1 MSQYHLFEYEVCHW
15 WNLSPRF
22 IFFLFEC
29 DKKKFHKREWE
40 ITETRQH
47 LKFLFLNASSTS
59 KLKDVHFNPSNINT
73 MASAWLLSHMMRPG
87 SRHAKT
93 WKFRE
98 IC

>member
-1 MSQYHLFEYEVCHW
+1 MKFAIDEISLPDLYFSY
-15 WNLSPRF
+15 LSV
-22 IFFLFEC
+22 I
-29 DKKKFHKREWE
+29 KKKFHKREWE

-73 MASAWLLSHMMRPG
+73 MASAWLLSHLMRPG